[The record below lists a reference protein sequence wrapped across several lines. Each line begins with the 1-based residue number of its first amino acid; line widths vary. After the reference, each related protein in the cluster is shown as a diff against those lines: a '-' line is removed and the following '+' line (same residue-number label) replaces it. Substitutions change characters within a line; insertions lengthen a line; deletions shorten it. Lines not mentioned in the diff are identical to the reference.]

1 MKAKFQLM
9 ISVLTFGSLFSSGL
23 LAQSRFT
30 CSTPNGSSY
39 FSNRPCSPIVYYGP
53 IAERQQSTYTPR
65 ASDPPEYL
73 QFLSPR
79 CSTLSEGIR
88 TSGTRG
94 VSQQIVASLQKE
106 YQRDC
111 ADEDRDA
118 RKQLAAQL
126 GEVADAKKSAKQIV
140 ALNQDQM
147 KLKQTQCEESKR
159 IIYLKK
165 KRTDLSDGEQQDL
178 QRFILNYKQRCD

>member
-1 MKAKFQLM
+1 MEAKFQLM
-9 ISVLTFGSLFSSGL
+9 ISVFAFGSFISSGV
-23 LAQSRFT
+23 LAQSRYT
-30 CSTPNGSSY
+30 CSTSNGSSY
-39 FSNRPCSPIVYYGP
+39 LSNKPCGQIVYYGP

-65 ASDPPEYL
+65 APDPPEYL
-73 QFLSPR
+73 QFLSPK

-94 VSQQIVASLQKE
+94 VSQQVVSSLQKE
-106 YQRDC
+106 YQREC

-126 GEVADAKKSAKQIV
+126 GEVAEAKRAAKQTV
-140 ALNQDQM
+140 ALNQEQM
-147 KLKQTQCEESKR
+147 KIKQQQCEESKR

-178 QRFILNYKQRCD
+178 QRFIQNYKQRCD